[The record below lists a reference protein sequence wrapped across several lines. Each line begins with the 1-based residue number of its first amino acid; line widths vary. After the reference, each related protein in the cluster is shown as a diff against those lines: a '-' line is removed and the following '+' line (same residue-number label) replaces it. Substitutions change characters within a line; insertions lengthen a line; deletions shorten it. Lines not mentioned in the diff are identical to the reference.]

1 MEPPDSLLQLAI
13 SPSGFV
19 FDPRTGATFS
29 LNETGRLI
37 TEAVREGASLA
48 DIVRRLE
55 ERFDT
60 QGADLQRDVLELVR
74 LLQEQGL
81 LQPDWELS

>member
-1 MEPPDSLLQLAI
+1 MEPPESLLQLAI

-37 TEAVREGASLA
+37 TEAVREGRSLQ
-48 DIVRRLE
+48 DIVHLLE
-55 ERFDT
+55 DRFDT
-60 QGADLQRDVLELVR
+60 AGADLQRDVLELVR

-81 LQPDWELS
+81 LQPDWELA

>member
-1 MEPPDSLLQLAI
+1 MEPPESLQQLAI

-29 LNETGRLI
+29 LNETAR
-37 TEAVREGASLA
+37 TVVEGLRDGADLA
-48 DIVRRLE
+48 GILKALA

-60 QGADLQRDVLELVR
+60 QGADLQRDVFELVR
-74 LLQEQGL
+74 ILQEQGL
-81 LQPDWELS
+81 LQPDWELA